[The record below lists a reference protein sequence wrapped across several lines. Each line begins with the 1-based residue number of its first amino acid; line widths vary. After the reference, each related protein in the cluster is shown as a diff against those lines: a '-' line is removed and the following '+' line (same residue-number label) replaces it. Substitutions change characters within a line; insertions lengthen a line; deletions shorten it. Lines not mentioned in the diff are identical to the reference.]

1 MINLKHFEAN
11 LLKIDKKSCKNI
23 GIYNI
28 GYITIKKTDDYES
41 IYGVNPL
48 YLQVNH
54 ANRYIEEKIEN
65 KYLIFDSS
73 DQNKE
78 LIKKYQDAQSGIKD
92 KIEAVG
98 SGKCAYEKDYMK
110 MKINSDNNLPLEKP
124 LKLHMMTI
132 MIRSVL
138 KKVVNLIY
146 NVFQMMLCMN
156 LAYKKCQLQAT
167 YKMLEYDRIDTS
179 E

>member
-1 MINLKHFEAN
+1 MINLKHSEAN

-48 YLQVNH
+48 YLQVNQ
-54 ANRYIEEKIEN
+54 ANRDIEEKIEN

-78 LIKKYQDAQSGIKD
+78 LIKKYQDA
-92 KIEAVG
+92 
-98 SGKCAYEKDYMK
+98 
-110 MKINSDNNLPLEKP
+110 
-124 LKLHMMTI
+124 
-132 MIRSVL
+132 
-138 KKVVNLIY
+138 
-146 NVFQMMLCMN
+146 
-156 LAYKKCQLQAT
+156 
-167 YKMLEYDRIDTS
+167 
-179 E
+179 